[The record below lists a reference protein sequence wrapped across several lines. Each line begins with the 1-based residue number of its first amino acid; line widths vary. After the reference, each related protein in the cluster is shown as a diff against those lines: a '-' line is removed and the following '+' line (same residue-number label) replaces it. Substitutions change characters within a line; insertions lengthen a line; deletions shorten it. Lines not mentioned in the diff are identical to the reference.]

1 MNRMR
6 SSARIAHCV
15 VRELAIAHCVVRNL
29 SCRPRLT
36 ASITS
41 TIDSPSLQAYFP
53 LENDVFS
60 GVGNRRFPRALRTR
74 YASCWCIKRSQATV
88 LPDQTSFLQ
97 RKIDS
102 LDSRRVNDIAWCT
115 QCLCDVG
122 LCGSAV
128 GLANHLAV
136 VTSRIERDA
145 HSFLPRWLA
154 ARFDILQQ
162 DVAGALVHQWSTSL
176 QQARE
181 GRDRTA
187 ISLRSLLLCYARKLA
202 RESSLLSRT
211 LYSIRFDSLRT
222 TEAHNVGIHNV

>member
-1 MNRMR
+1 MSRMR
-6 SSARIAHCV
+6 KLRARIAHCRRSRTRAV
-15 VRELAIAHCVVRNL
+15 AHCVVRNI
-29 SCRPRLT
+29 CRPRLT

-162 DVAGALVHQWSTSL
+162 DVAGALVHQWLTSL
-176 QQARE
+176 QQARG
-181 GRDRTA
+181 GRDRHSDLIA
-187 ISLRSLLLCYARKLA
+187 FASVVLRSQAR
-202 RESSLLSRT
+202 S
-211 LYSIRFDSLRT
+211 
-222 TEAHNVGIHNV
+222 